1 MTDLLINLRKEIKK
15 WEEGEEEYERKKE
28 EVEEHRKEKDG
39 SAKKNTGEFINFIRN
54 FQELLQFKVKVH
66 DLIYFHLI
74 MFV

>member
-28 EVEEHRKEKDG
+28 EVEEHEKEQDD
-39 SAKKNTGEFINFIRN
+39 SAKKNTGELINFIRK

-66 DLIYFHLI
+66 DLIYLHLI